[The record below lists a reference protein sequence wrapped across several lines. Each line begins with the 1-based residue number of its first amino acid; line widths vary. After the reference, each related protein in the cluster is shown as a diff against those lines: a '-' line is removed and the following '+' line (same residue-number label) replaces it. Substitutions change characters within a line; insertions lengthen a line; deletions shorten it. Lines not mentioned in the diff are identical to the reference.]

1 MSDLQIAI
9 DMVLPRIDEIERVE
23 IRTVSYDDDYTGGS
37 GKSVCRVCT
46 GVVLYFQNG
55 AMVAVV
61 PSSLTTLTELIY
73 WFHHQ
78 LSARESTRQELRDMR
93 RENAPTLYV
102 GRHRVVV

>member
-1 MSDLQIAI
+1 MSDLQRVI

-37 GKSVCRVCT
+37 GRSVRRVRT

-55 AMVAVV
+55 VIVAVV
-61 PSSLTTLTELIY
+61 PTSLTLLANLIY
-73 WFHHQ
+73 WFHDQ
-78 LSARESTRQELRDMR
+78 MSTRESTRQELLDMR

-102 GRHRVVV
+102 GRHRVVL